1 MSHDSNALDLE
12 TLASSLWECGAT
24 VPMAIASRLVLG
36 VCGAVEAHGTS
47 AEVTLERVLVH
58 EDGDVHLARASTVEP
73 AVCEPLVDVG
83 IVAWELFV
91 GRRFTLADV
100 HPSGEVVGLVTTCAR
115 ERALGALERR
125 TLSAIDPLVARA
137 TAHDPSRRFASIS
150 AFARA
155 FGEALPPAGRFS
167 LVAWLCAATGPLP
180 RAPFLTPRPPERR
193 ARATLRPARHRA
205 RSHAPRARRSDA
217 SDDAEEAYSR
227 ARRGRRGCA
236 VVDLVGPP
244 RLRPTEA
251 TANHGASTSLTF
263 ANVRPSARRVRT
275 SSRIPLGSLPNP

>member
-58 EDGDVHLARASTVEP
+58 EDGDVHLARASSVEP

-180 RAPFLTPRPPERR
+180 RAPFLTPRPPSVAPVPRSVPR
-193 ARATLRPARHRA
+193 GTAPDRMLRELADLMPAMTPKRPT
-205 RSHAPRARRSDA
+205 HAPVVVVEDA
-217 SDDAEEAYSR
+217 
-227 ARRGRRGCA
+227 
-236 VVDLVGPP
+236 PWW
-244 RLRPTEA
+244 
-251 TANHGASTSLTF
+251 TS
-263 ANVRPSARRVRT
+263 SAR
-275 SSRIPLGSLPNP
+275 PD